1 MVHCPVTNP
10 TGSSKDEPY
19 TTLLPPAQFHSGG
32 NVPLNITYEGNDTSV
47 EDSDTVLIGSD
58 AASTIRIV
66 RPGISRKHAVVSFDG
81 DSWKVED
88 AGSRNGV
95 FADGQRVQTVII
107 DGPTTLYLGH
117 PTDGEAI
124 SVAPVASGAAAPTS
138 AGDSSIQDEINAFV
152 ITDKPKKEEPAAPSA
167 AASSTA
173 APPPPA
179 ASRTRTQPASTTSPS
194 DADIASLTTALR
206 DQISAVKG
214 LTWSV
219 WAMIAVTATLAV
231 MTLFV
236 GILGN

>member
-1 MVHCPVTNP
+1 MSLTI
-10 TGSSKDEPY
+10 SY
-19 TTLLPPAQFHSGG
+19 R
-32 NVPLNITYEGNDTSV
+32 DTEEVV
-47 EDSDTVLIGSD
+47 EDGETVLIGSD

-81 DSWKVED
+81 DAWKVED

-95 FADGQRVQTVII
+95 FSDGQRIQTVIV
-107 DGPTTLYLGH
+107 DSPTTLYLGH

-124 SVAPVASGAAAPTS
+124 SFVPAAASGSEP
-138 AGDSSIQDEINAFV
+138 SIQDEINAFV
-152 ITDKPKKEEPAAPSA
+152 ITDPPKKSTPAVA
-167 AASSTA
+167 
-173 APPPPA
+173 
-179 ASRTRTQPASTTSPS
+179 RPASTTPPPSVDKTRVQPAAVSGAS
-194 DADIASLTTALR
+194 DAELAALTAALR
-206 DQISAVKG
+206 DQISSVKG